1 MQQKQQL
8 RQQPRARPQSAKPR
22 LVGEH
27 TAVKNASS
35 ALAKDAPNSKQNTG
49 QEAAGGWQGSWEA
62 QARLLKVP
70 MSRFSQAR
78 TAYCSHRNVAMLHF
92 FDTVEYC
99 QQKAPAV
106 VLQWQQ
112 LVCIS
117 AQYKVSGHS
126 ATACTNNSC
135 ILTALCSLS
144 QFLTLFLSPFASS
157 VTQEE
162 LAAAAAERRSATA
175 LTARLERELLLQG
188 KLMEAALEGV

>member
-1 MQQKQQL
+1 MRQEASRTLGK
-8 RQQPRARPQSAKPR
+8 RQQEAGKAPGKPM
-22 LVGEH
+22 LVCSRYPCH
-27 TAVKNASS
+27 AF
-35 ALAKDAPNSKQNTG
+35 
-49 QEAAGGWQGSWEA
+49 
-62 QARLLKVP
+62 LKP
-70 MSRFSQAR
+70 EQR
-78 TAYCSHRNVAMLHF
+78 YCSHHNVAMLHF

-126 ATACTNNSC
+126 ATACTNSSC
-135 ILTALCSLS
+135 VRIALCSLS